1 MIQRWRVVNFLALF
15 CCFDLLQMQPLHI
28 KHSITYICRYQIHFM
43 SVCHLIQS
51 SNTVS
56 QQHTQQ
62 GCMRINIFFSGAYT
76 DHLWVTMFYSQPKMR
91 GCSALLFFF
100 PAPSHLFQHPFILGN
115 MNNCVD
121 RLMWSV
127 KCWLCCVVSRLSQSN
142 GLFLMSKHLFL
153 FCMQISFMLECFK
166 N

>member
-100 PAPSHLFQHPFILGN
+100 QHPLICSSTPSFVPAPPHLFQHPLICSSTLSFVPAPPHLFQHPFI
-115 MNNCVD
+115 C
-121 RLMWSV
+121 S
-127 KCWLCCVVSRLSQSN
+127 STLSFVPAPFHF
-142 GLFLMSKHLFL
+142 GKH
-153 FCMQISFMLECFK
+153 E
-166 N
+166 